1 MSWISIDVDLDD
13 VYRNMDRSDKRTMVE
28 WLDEDG
34 YLEKEDEPLCGG
46 LVAKKQETY
55 DDKVLRE
62 SLNIIWRESNRMS
75 EEETELIRKIAEKYG
90 IIYT

>member
-13 VYRNMDRSDKRTMVE
+13 VYRNMDPSDKRTMVE

-34 YLEKEDEPLCGG
+34 YLEKEGEPLFGG
-46 LVAKKQETY
+46 LVAKEQETY

-62 SLNIIWRESNRMS
+62 SLNIIWRESSRIS